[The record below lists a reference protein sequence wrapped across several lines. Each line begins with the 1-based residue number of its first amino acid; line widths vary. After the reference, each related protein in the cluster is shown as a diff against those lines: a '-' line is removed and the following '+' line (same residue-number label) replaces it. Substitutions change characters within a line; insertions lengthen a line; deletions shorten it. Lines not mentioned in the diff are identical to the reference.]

1 MNKGDAGKRIKVALV
16 TNIPAPYRLKV
27 FEQLGAQPDIDFC
40 VFYCSGREPDRE
52 WDLQQTA
59 FKQVYL
65 RESFITYRGRYIHCN
80 PDAWSELGAFRPDVV
95 ITSGFNPTFLVAYV
109 SARWHGA
116 RHIAM
121 TDGTFTTEAGLSRV
135 HRWVR
140 RWIYGGTRAFIG
152 ASQGS
157 FELYRAYGIDDQRMF
172 QSHLCANNEAYQ
184 PVSLDHKRHDFVF
197 SARFIAAKNPMFAL
211 DVAQQV
217 ARRIGRKTSILFLG
231 SGEMLDEMVR
241 KAEQIKGDVDVTFAG
256 FVKQDALPA
265 HYASARV
272 LLFPTQM
279 DTWGVVA
286 NEACAAGLPV
296 VVTPMAGVAGDLVI
310 HEDNGYV
317 LPLDRSAWVSACAR
331 LLQDEALYQR
341 CSASSLLR
349 VKSYTYA
356 HAAQGIY
363 EAVQM
368 AVSGH

>member
-1 MNKGDAGKRIKVALV
+1 MGKGDTGKGIKVAMV
-16 TNIPAPYRLKV
+16 TNIPAPYRLRI
-27 FEQLGAQPDIDFC
+27 FEQLSARPDVDFC

-59 FKQVYL
+59 FQQVYL
-65 RESFITYRGRYIHCN
+65 KESFITYRGRYIHCN
-80 PDAWSELGAFRPDVV
+80 PDAWSALRAFGPDVV
-95 ITSGFNPTFLVAYV
+95 ITSGFNPTFIVAFLY
-109 SARWHGA
+109 AQLHGA

-121 TDGTFTTEAGLSRV
+121 TDGTFTTEATLSRM
-135 HRWVR
+135 HRLVR
-140 RWIYGGTRAFIG
+140 RVVYRGTRAFIG

-157 FELYRAYGIDDQRMF
+157 FELYRSYGIEAQRMF

-184 PVSLDHKRHDFVF
+184 PISVDRKLHDFVF
-197 SARFIAAKNPMFAL
+197 SARFIAAKNPLFAL
-211 DVAQQV
+211 EVAQQV
-217 ARRIGRKTSILFLG
+217 ARRIRRRTRVLLLG

-241 KAEQIKGDVDVTFAG
+241 YADQIRDDVDATFAG
-256 FVKQDALPA
+256 FVKQEALPA

-310 HEDNGYV
+310 HEVNGFV
-317 LPLDRSAWVSACAR
+317 LPLDMALWVDACTR

-341 CSASSLLR
+341 FAANSLQR
-349 VKSYTYA
+349 VKTYTYDN
-356 HAAQGIY
+356 AAQGIY
-363 EAVQM
+363 EAVQL